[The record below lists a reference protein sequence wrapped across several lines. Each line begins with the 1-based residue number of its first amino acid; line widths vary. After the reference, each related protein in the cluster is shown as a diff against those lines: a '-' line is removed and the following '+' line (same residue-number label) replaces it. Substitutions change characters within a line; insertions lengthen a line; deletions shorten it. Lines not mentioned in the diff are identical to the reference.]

1 MAINHPAKQRGSPPK
16 PLSGSKQHT
25 RQRLAY
31 HGNESP
37 DEAEVEEVVRVD
49 TGGRVD
55 LQAVVAVAGVLK
67 EAVHGVQHVM
77 GQVEKPFPG
86 NTANN
91 IANGSDDTEMFTVT
105 GNMKQTPTLTVES
118 ALASLVLC

>member
-1 MAINHPAKQRGSPPK
+1 M
-16 PLSGSKQHT
+16 
-25 RQRLAY
+25 
-31 HGNESP
+31 
-37 DEAEVEEVVRVD
+37 VRVD
-49 TGGRVD
+49 TGGWVD

-91 IANGSDDTEMFTVT
+91 IALVVT
-105 GNMKQTPTLTVES
+105 IPKCLQSQATCNKHPCSQWNQH
-118 ALASLVLC
+118 